1 MEFINLLVYPRDV
14 RSVMERLGIR
24 AEIWCLVVSM
34 AESQLGRDVQDR
46 WSDVGLEQ
54 VQRWPLAL
62 SFIKL

>member
-54 VQRWPLAL
+54 V
-62 SFIKL
+62 